1 MAIIRSSSQKSE
13 ERDNGASAPGSHTSP
28 REAGREDLHLQGV
41 IGDLFVVAAK
51 ANPANPRDIGLVLVE
66 ERMDGF
72 RRGRLLK
79 KLGFHTQDTA
89 EIFFENVC
97 LEPIHVIGDPAKG
110 LNYMSAAWPRS
121 G

>member
-1 MAIIRSSSQKSE
+1 
-13 ERDNGASAPGSHTSP
+13 
-28 REAGREDLHLQGV
+28 
-41 IGDLFVVAAK
+41 VAAK
-51 ANPANPRDIGLVLVE
+51 ANPANPRDIGLFLVE

>member
-1 MAIIRSSSQKSE
+1 
-13 ERDNGASAPGSHTSP
+13 
-28 REAGREDLHLQGV
+28 
-41 IGDLFVVAAK
+41 
-51 ANPANPRDIGLVLVE
+51 
-66 ERMDGF
+66 MDGF